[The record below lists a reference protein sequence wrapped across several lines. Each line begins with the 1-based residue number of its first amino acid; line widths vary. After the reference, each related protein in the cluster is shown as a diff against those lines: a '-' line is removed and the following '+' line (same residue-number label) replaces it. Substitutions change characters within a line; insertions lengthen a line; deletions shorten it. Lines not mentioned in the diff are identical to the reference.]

1 MTEVENDA
9 VPSETLQKLA
19 RACGVATDVHLI
31 DGTHVRCSRS
41 AILAALEAMGIRAD
55 TDEACRESLHELEDY
70 VWKRIVPPVTVIRQG
85 QTRDIPIHVPDG
97 SPVTAS
103 LRFEFGGEVPLD
115 QADIYTAPHDVG
127 GALVGRAMFHLP
139 GDLPLGWHVVEA
151 RFPSRRGRGYV
162 VVTPEALQLPPAVAA
177 RRPWGFMTQLYSLR
191 SRRSWGIGDLGDLA
205 DLCALSK
212 IRAGADF
219 VLINPLHANEAVP
232 PLSPSPYLPSSRR
245 FMAPMYIRVEDIPEV
260 AYVPSQQ
267 RAVIEWESER
277 PSRHNATDEL
287 IDRDESWRAKLG
299 ALEQVFLAPRSPG
312 REAQFEAFC
321 VREGKALEDYA
332 TWATISEA
340 HADGDWPEE
349 LSTPMSPAT
358 ATWREEHADRV
369 TFHAWMQWIADEQ
382 SAHAQATAT
391 QAGME
396 IGVITDLA
404 VGVHPSGADAWS
416 LHRVLALG
424 MSVGA
429 PPDAFNPQGQNWSQ
443 PPWQPRA
450 LEASAYLPFRD
461 VVRAAVQH
469 SGAVRVDHI
478 LGLFRQWWI
487 PVGHGASDGTYVQF
501 DFESLIGIL
510 VLEAHRAGALVIG
523 EDLGTVEP
531 WVREYLKSRGILGT
545 SVMWFER
552 TDGGGFTPPEHYR
565 RETLATVTT
574 HDLPTTAMMLAGTQ
588 VELRASLGLLTDV
601 ESAHAEARRDLD
613 ALKEMLLERH
623 LMIPDF
629 EDEDVIAAAHRLV
642 LSAPSLLTGVALT
655 DAVGDMRAQNVPGTF
670 QEYPNWDIPL
680 TDRNGVPVLLYD
692 LFDHPRMQRLVAAIR
707 GARN

>member
-9 VPSETLQKLA
+9 VPSETLQMLA

-31 DGTHVRCSRS
+31 DGTHVRCSRA
-41 AILAALEAMGIRAD
+41 AILAALEAMGIAAD
-55 TDEACRESLHELEDY
+55 TDDACRASFHELEDY

-97 SPVTAS
+97 SSVTV
-103 LRFEFGGEVPLD
+103 LVRLEFGGDKPLEQVD
-115 QADIYTAPHDVG
+115 VYTQPHNVG
-127 GALVGRAMFHLP
+127 GAAVGRAMFRVP
-139 GDLPLGWHVVEA
+139 SDLPLGWHVVEA
-151 RFPSRRGRGYV
+151 SFPGRRGRGYV
-162 VVTPEALQLPPAVAA
+162 VVTPESLQVPPGVSA

-191 SRRSWGIGDLGDLA
+191 SRRSWGIGDMGDLA
-205 DLCALSK
+205 DLCALGK

-245 FMAPMYIRVEDIPEV
+245 FLAPMYIRVEDIPEV

-277 PSRHNATDEL
+277 PSRHNDTDEL
-287 IDRDESWRAKLG
+287 LDRDESWRAKLG

-312 REAQFEAFC
+312 REAQFQAFC
-321 VREGKALEDYA
+321 VHEGKALEDYA

-340 HADGDWPEE
+340 HPEGAWPEE
-349 LSTPMSPAT
+349 LSTPSSPAVG
-358 ATWREEHADRV
+358 AWREAHSDRV
-369 TFHAWMQWIADEQ
+369 IFHAWMQWIADGQ
-382 SAHAQATAT
+382 AAHAQATAL

-450 LEASAYLPFRD
+450 LEAAAYVPFRD

-510 VLEAHRAGALVIG
+510 ILEAHRAGALVIG

-531 WVREYLKSRGILGT
+531 WVRDYLESRGVLGT

-552 TDGGGFTPPEHYR
+552 THDGGFTPPEHYR
-565 RETLATVTT
+565 PETLATVTT

-588 VELRASLGLLTDV
+588 VDLRAELGLLSDV
-601 ESAHAEARRDLD
+601 EAAKDEARRELD
-613 ALKEMLLERH
+613 ALKGLLLERR
-623 LMIPDF
+623 LMIPDY

-642 LSAPSLLTGVALT
+642 LSAPCLLTGVALT

-670 QEYPNWDIPL
+670 KEYPNWDIPL
-680 TDRNGVPVLLYD
+680 TDRNGLPVLLDD

-707 GARN
+707 GARA